1 MSKQYLNQVWENNP
15 EYIRRYYENIEKNE
29 KLCQEVKYILN
40 SELIRSE
47 VDIAHIASRAKSLD
61 SFCEK
66 IARKNHKNPFNDITD
81 FAGVRIVYLYS
92 TSRSKI
98 ESIIEK
104 EFEVIEKVNK
114 VEIDE
119 DKFGYGALH
128 YLVKIRNTH
137 VGARYDE
144 LKNKVCE
151 IQVRTILQDAWAMVA
166 HHLSYKQESDV
177 PKELRRKLNALS
189 GLFETADDQFENIRN
204 ARNIYQGEVRKSLS
218 KGDYFPDKEE
228 ANIDNLEVYL
238 RSKFPDREHRGSE
251 GVSDLLKQLKSF
263 GYTTLA
269 SINSMVDAAI
279 DAVYAYEDK
288 YPPSEGEEDDFE
300 PTIYTTI
307 GLVRS
312 SLLFMSDDY
321 IQQTF
326 TEENIKI
333 RDKFSHLVKV

>member
-1 MSKQYLNQVWENNP
+1 MSKQYLNQVWEDNP
-15 EYIRRYYENIEKNE
+15 EYIRRYYDNIEKNE

-40 SELIRSE
+40 SELKRSE
-47 VDIAHIASRAKSLD
+47 VDLAHITSRAKSLD

-66 IARKNHKNPFNDITD
+66 IARKNYKNPFDDITD

-98 ESIIEK
+98 EGIIEK

-114 VEIDE
+114 VETDE

-128 YLVKIRNTH
+128 YLVRIRNTH
-137 VGARYDE
+137 IGARYDE

-177 PKELRRKLNALS
+177 PKKLRRKLNALS

-204 ARNIYQGEVRKSLS
+204 ARNTYQGEIKKSLS
-218 KGDYFPDKEE
+218 KGDDLPDKEE

-238 RSKFPDREHRGSE
+238 RSRFPDRAHRGSE
-251 GVSDLLKQLKSF
+251 GVSDLLKELKSF

-279 DAVYAYEDK
+279 DAVYAYEAEH
-288 YPPSEGEEDDFE
+288 PPSGSEEDDFE

-312 SLLFMSDDY
+312 SLSFMSEDY
-321 IQQTF
+321 MHQTF
-326 TEENIKI
+326 SDKSIKI
-333 RDKFSHLVKV
+333 QDEFSHLVKV